1 MTSSMSQMPEEEEGG
16 PVGTGTGITPG
27 TGNPPRVSKGV
38 AGWWGSKNLGGSFF
52 VFLSASCLFNIGMFM
67 FVLLYNLYLL
77 DIGYREDFLGWVSS
91 MGTAGNM
98 VGTVFA
104 VLLNRLIGLQR
115 SVVVCFAATATIA
128 ALRSLLVGEA
138 ALLSMAF
145 IAGLFF
151 ALWAISIT
159 VVIAQ
164 VTTAESRPFAF
175 SIYLATVIGIGIIA
189 DPIGGHLPLWLNRL
203 FGPTSAA
210 QSKQWALLLSA
221 AIVSL
226 AVLPAMRLRLPEATK
241 EKRATYPRSSF
252 VIRFLIALAVLNI
265 ATAAFNPFA
274 SAYFARHLKMS
285 VEQIGLVFSGSQL
298 AQVVA
303 ILLSPLILRK
313 FGLVWGIVYMELA
326 AGISLATLATGPPV
340 MIAVL
345 GFAGYTAFQWMDEP
359 AMESLLMTKVEPHE
373 RSGATALMYMVI
385 FASGAVTAPVAGLGI
400 TRFGYAAI
408 ISAAGFLL
416 VLGALMFGF
425 LLRES
430 VNETAAK
437 INPTQAAL

>member
-1 MTSSMSQMPEEEEGG
+1 MPQMPEDEKGLT
-16 PVGTGTGITPG
+16 VNSTGVAPG
-27 TGNPPRVSKGV
+27 TENVSRVSRGV
-38 AGWWGSKNLGGSFF
+38 SGWWGSKNLGRPFL
-52 VFLSASCLFNIGMFM
+52 VFLAASCLFNIGMFM

-77 DIGYREDFLGWVSS
+77 DIGYKEDFLGWMSS
-91 MGTAGNM
+91 LGTAGNLI
-98 VGTVFA
+98 GTVFA
-104 VLLNRLIGLQR
+104 VLLTRLIGLQR

-128 ALRSLLVGEA
+128 ALRSLVVGEV
-138 ALLSMAF
+138 ALLAITF
-145 IAGLFF
+145 TAGLFF

-164 VTTAESRPFAF
+164 VTTPESRPFAF

-189 DPIGGHLPLWLNRL
+189 DPLGGHLPLWLNHL

-226 AVLPAMRLRLPEATK
+226 AVLPAMRLRLPQVTT

-252 VIRFLIALAVLNI
+252 VVRFLIAVAVLNI

-274 SAYFARHLKMS
+274 SAYFSRYLKLP
-285 VEQIGLVFSGSQL
+285 VEYIGLVFSGSQL

-303 ILLSPLILRK
+303 ILLSPLILKK

-326 AGISLATLATGPPV
+326 AGISLATLAPAPPV
-340 MIAVL
+340 GIAVL

-385 FASGAVTAPVAGLGI
+385 FASGAVTAPVAGKGL
-400 TRFGYAAI
+400 TRFGYPVV

-416 VLGALMFGF
+416 VLGALLFG
-425 LLRES
+425 LLLKGPVSETTAK
-430 VNETAAK
+430 VN
-437 INPTQAAL
+437 PSQAAL

>member
-1 MTSSMSQMPEEEEGG
+1 MSQMPEEEEGL
-16 PVGTGTGITPG
+16 VGTGTGITPG
-27 TGNPPRVSKGV
+27 TANLPRVSKGV
-38 AGWWGSKNLGGSFF
+38 AGWWGSKNLGRSFF

-159 VVIAQ
+159 VVVAQ

-226 AVLPAMRLRLPEATK
+226 AVLPAMRLRLPEAMK

-252 VIRFLIALAVLNI
+252 VIRFLIAVAVLNI

-274 SAYFARHLKMS
+274 SAYFSRHLKMS

-373 RSGATALMYMVI
+373 RSGATALMYMII

-400 TRFGYAAI
+400 TRFGYGVI

-416 VLGALMFGF
+416 VLGALLFGF

-430 VNETAAK
+430 VDETAAK
-437 INPTQAAL
+437 INSTQAAL

>member
-1 MTSSMSQMPEEEEGG
+1 MSQMPEEEEGL
-16 PVGTGTGITPG
+16 VGTGTGVTAG
-27 TGNPPRVSKGV
+27 KENLPRVSKGV
-38 AGWWGSKNLGGSFF
+38 AGWWGNKNLGRPFL

-138 ALLSMAF
+138 ALLGMAF

-159 VVIAQ
+159 VVVAQ

-189 DPIGGHLPLWLNRL
+189 DPVGGHLPLWLNRL

-226 AVLPAMRLRLPEATK
+226 AVLPAMRLRLPQVMK

-274 SAYFARHLKMS
+274 SAYFSRHLKMS

-373 RSGATALMYMVI
+373 RSGATALMYMII
-385 FASGAVTAPVAGLGI
+385 FAAGAVTAPVAGLGI

-416 VLGALMFGF
+416 VLGALLFGL

-430 VNETAAK
+430 VNERAAK

>member
-1 MTSSMSQMPEEEEGG
+1 MPQMPEDEKGRMKDR
-16 PVGTGTGITPG
+16 PSVVPG
-27 TGNPPRVSKGV
+27 TDKVSHVSKGV
-38 AGWWGSKNLGGSFF
+38 SGWWGIKNLGRPFF

-77 DIGYREDFLGWVSS
+77 DIGYKEDFLGWMSS
-91 MGTAGNM
+91 MTTAGNLL
-98 VGTVFA
+98 GTVFA

-128 ALRSLLVGEA
+128 ALRSLLVGEV
-138 ALLSMAF
+138 ALLGIAF
-145 IAGLFF
+145 TAGLFF

-159 VVIAQ
+159 VVVAQ
-164 VTTAESRPFAF
+164 VTTAETRPLAF

-189 DPIGGHLPLWLNRL
+189 DPVGGHLPLWLNQL

-210 QSKQWALLLSA
+210 ESKQWALLLSA

-226 AVLPAMRLRLPEATK
+226 AVLPAMRLRLPQVTK
-241 EKRATYPRSSF
+241 GQRATYPRSSF
-252 VIRFLIALAVLNI
+252 VLRFLIAVAVLNI

-274 SAYFARHLKMS
+274 SAYFSRSLKMP
-285 VEQIGLVFSGSQL
+285 VEDIGLVFSGSQL

-303 ILLSPLILRK
+303 ILLSPLILKK

-326 AGISLATLATGPPV
+326 AGLSLATLATGPPM

-345 GFAGYTAFQWMDEP
+345 GFAGFTAFQWMDEP

-385 FASGAVTAPVAGLGI
+385 FASGAITAPVAGIGL
-400 TRFGYAAI
+400 TRFGYPAI
-408 ISAAGFLL
+408 ISAAAFLL
-416 VLGALMFGF
+416 VLGALLFGL
-425 LLRES
+425 LLRRS
-430 VNETAAK
+430 VNETAAV
-437 INPTQAAL
+437 NSSQAA

>member
-1 MTSSMSQMPEEEEGG
+1 MPEEEEGL
-16 PVGTGTGITPG
+16 VGTGTGVTAG
-27 TGNPPRVSKGV
+27 KENLPRVSKGV
-38 AGWWGSKNLGGSFF
+38 AGWWGNKNLGRPFL

-138 ALLSMAF
+138 ALLGMAF

-159 VVIAQ
+159 VVVAQ

-189 DPIGGHLPLWLNRL
+189 DPVGGHLPLWLNRL

-226 AVLPAMRLRLPEATK
+226 AVLPAMRLRLPQVMK

-274 SAYFARHLKMS
+274 SAYFSRHLKMS

-373 RSGATALMYMVI
+373 RSGATALMYMII

-400 TRFGYAAI
+400 TRFGYAAT

-416 VLGALMFGF
+416 VLGALLFGL

-430 VNETAAK
+430 VNERAAK

>member
-1 MTSSMSQMPEEEEGG
+1 MPQMPEDEKGLI
-16 PVGTGTGITPG
+16 VDSTGAAPG
-27 TGNPPRVSKGV
+27 TENVSRFRRGV
-38 AGWWGSKNLGGSFF
+38 SVWWGSKNLGRPFF
-52 VFLSASCLFNIGMFM
+52 VFLAASCLFNIGMFM

-77 DIGYREDFLGWVSS
+77 DIGYKEDFLGWMSS
-91 MGTAGNM
+91 FSTAGNLL
-98 VGTVFA
+98 GTVFA
-104 VLLNRLIGLQR
+104 VLLTRLIGLQR
-115 SVVVCFAATATIA
+115 SVIVCFAATATIA
-128 ALRSLLVGEA
+128 ALRSLVVGDV
-138 ALLSMAF
+138 ALLGMAF
-145 IAGLFF
+145 TAGLFF

-159 VVIAQ
+159 VVVAQ
-164 VTTAESRPFAF
+164 VTTAETRPFAF

-189 DPIGGHLPLWLNRL
+189 DPVGGHLPLWLNRL

-221 AIVSL
+221 SIVSL
-226 AVLPAMRLRLPEATK
+226 AVIPAMYLRMPRVKE

-252 VIRFLIALAVLNI
+252 VLRFLIAVAVLNI

-274 SAYFARHLKMS
+274 SAYFSRYLKMP
-285 VEQIGLVFSGSQL
+285 VQDIGLVFSGSQL

-303 ILLSPLILRK
+303 ILLSPLILKK

-340 MIAVL
+340 MMAVL

-385 FASGAVTAPVAGLGI
+385 FASGAVTAPVAGKGL
-400 TRFGYAAI
+400 TRFGYPAI
-408 ISAAGFLL
+408 ISAAAFLL
-416 VLGALMFGF
+416 ILGALLFGF
-425 LLRES
+425 LLKGS
-430 VNETAAK
+430 VKETAVK
-437 INPTQAAL
+437 INSGPAAL

>member
-1 MTSSMSQMPEEEEGG
+1 MPQMPEEEKGWT
-16 PVGTGTGITPG
+16 VNTTDDLATGTE
-27 TGNPPRVSKGV
+27 NVSRVSTGV
-38 AGWWGSKNLGGSFF
+38 SGWRGSKNLGRPFF
-52 VFLSASCLFNIGMFM
+52 VFLAASCLFNIGMFM

-77 DIGYREDFLGWVSS
+77 DIGYKEDFLGWMSS
-91 MGTAGNM
+91 MTTAGNL

-128 ALRSLLVGEA
+128 ALRSLVVGEA
-138 ALLSMAF
+138 ALLGMAF
-145 IAGLFF
+145 TAGLFF

-164 VTTAESRPFAF
+164 VTTPETRPFAF

-189 DPIGGHLPLWLNRL
+189 DPVGGHLPRWLNRL
-203 FGPTSAA
+203 FGPTSPS

-226 AVLPAMRLRLPEATK
+226 AVLPAMRLRLPQVMK
-241 EKRATYPRSSF
+241 GKRATYPRSSF
-252 VIRFLIALAVLNI
+252 VVRFLIAVAVLNI
-265 ATAAFNPFA
+265 ATSAFNPFS
-274 SAYFARHLKMS
+274 SAYFSRYLEMP

-303 ILLSPLILRK
+303 ILLSPFILKK

-326 AGISLATLATGPPV
+326 AGISLATLATGPPT
-340 MIAVL
+340 MLAVL

-385 FASGAVTAPVAGLGI
+385 FASGAVTAPLAGKGL
-400 TRFGYAAI
+400 TRFGYPAI
-408 ISAAGFLL
+408 IGAAAFLL
-416 VLGALMFGF
+416 VLGALLFGF
-425 LLRES
+425 LLKRS
-430 VNETAAK
+430 VNETAAVK
-437 INPTQAAL
+437 INSGQAAL

>member
-1 MTSSMSQMPEEEEGG
+1 MSQMPEEDKGLDE
-16 PVGTGTGITPG
+16 TGTGLTPG
-27 TGNPPRVSKGV
+27 TENVSRVS
-38 AGWWGSKNLGGSFF
+38 GWRGSKNLGGPFF
-52 VFLSASCLFNIGMFM
+52 VFLSASCLFNIGMFI

-77 DIGYREDFLGWVSS
+77 DIGYKEDFLGWMSS
-91 MGTAGNM
+91 MGTAGNL

-115 SVVVCFAATATIA
+115 SVILCFAATATIA
-128 ALRSLLVGEA
+128 ALRSLLVGEV
-138 ALLSMAF
+138 ALLGMAF
-145 IAGLFF
+145 TAGLFF

-159 VVIAQ
+159 VVVAQ

-189 DPIGGHLPLWLNRL
+189 DPVGGHLPLWLNRL
-203 FGPTSAA
+203 FGPIGAA

-221 AIVSL
+221 GIISL
-226 AVLPAMRLRLPEATK
+226 AVLPAMRLRLPQITK
-241 EKRATYPRSSF
+241 GKRATYPRSSF
-252 VIRFLIALAVLNI
+252 VVRFLIAVAVLNI

-274 SAYFARHLKMS
+274 SAYFSRYLKMP

-303 ILLSPLILRK
+303 ILLSPLILK
-313 FGLVWGIVYMELA
+313 KCGLVWGIVYMELA

-340 MIAVL
+340 MLAVL

-400 TRFGYAAI
+400 TRFGYPLI
-408 ISAAGFLL
+408 ISAAGVVL
-416 VLGALMFGF
+416 VIGALLFGI

-430 VNETAAK
+430 VNEAVAE
-437 INPTQAAL
+437 INSTQATL

>member
-1 MTSSMSQMPEEEEGG
+1 MSQMPEDKEGRMIDHPG
-16 PVGTGTGITPG
+16 ALPG
-27 TGNPPRVSKGV
+27 TDKVSHVSRGV
-38 AGWWGSKNLGGSFF
+38 SGWWGIKNLGRPFF

-77 DIGYREDFLGWVSS
+77 DIGYKEDFLGWMSS
-91 MGTAGNM
+91 MTTAGNL
-98 VGTVFA
+98 VGTLFA

-138 ALLSMAF
+138 ALLGIAF
-145 IAGLFF
+145 TAGLFF

-164 VTTAESRPFAF
+164 VTTAETRPLAF

-189 DPIGGHLPLWLNRL
+189 DPVGGHLPLWLNRL
-203 FGPTSAA
+203 FGPASAA
-210 QSKQWALLLSA
+210 VSKQWALLLSA
-221 AIVSL
+221 GIISL
-226 AVLPAMRLRLPEATK
+226 AVLPAMRLRLPQVTNK
-241 EKRATYPRSSF
+241 KRATYPRSSF
-252 VIRFLIALAVLNI
+252 VLRFLIAVAVLNI

-274 SAYFARHLKMS
+274 SAYFSRFLKMP
-285 VEQIGLVFSGSQL
+285 VEDIGLVFSGSQL

-303 ILLSPLILRK
+303 IVLSPLILRK
-313 FGLVWGIVYMELA
+313 FGLIWGIVYMELA

-340 MIAVL
+340 MMAVL
-345 GFAGYTAFQWMDEP
+345 GFAGFTAFQWMDEP

-385 FASGAVTAPVAGLGI
+385 FAAGAATAPLAGTGL
-400 TRFGYAAI
+400 THFGYPAI
-408 ISAAGFLL
+408 ISAAAFLL
-416 VLGALMFGF
+416 VLGALLFGF
-425 LLRES
+425 LLRGS
-430 VNETAAK
+430 VNEEAAK
-437 INPTQAAL
+437 INSSQAA

>member
-1 MTSSMSQMPEEEEGG
+1 MPQMPEDEKGRMKDRHS
-16 PVGTGTGITPG
+16 VVPG
-27 TGNPPRVSKGV
+27 TDKVSHVSKGV
-38 AGWWGSKNLGGSFF
+38 SGWWGIKNLGRPFF

-77 DIGYREDFLGWVSS
+77 DIGYKEDFLGWMSS
-91 MGTAGNM
+91 VTTAGNL

-128 ALRSLLVGEA
+128 ALRSLLVGEV
-138 ALLSMAF
+138 ALLGIAF
-145 IAGLFF
+145 TAGLFF

-159 VVIAQ
+159 VVVAQ
-164 VTTAESRPFAF
+164 VTTAETRPLAF

-189 DPIGGHLPLWLNRL
+189 DPVGGHLPLWLNRL

-210 QSKQWALLLSA
+210 ESKQWALLLSA

-226 AVLPAMRLRLPEATK
+226 AVLPAMRLRLPHVTK
-241 EKRATYPRSSF
+241 GQRATYPRSSF
-252 VIRFLIALAVLNI
+252 VLRFLIAVAVLNI

-274 SAYFARHLKMS
+274 SAYFSRSLKMP
-285 VEQIGLVFSGSQL
+285 VEDIGLVFSGSQL

-303 ILLSPLILRK
+303 ILLSPLILKK

-326 AGISLATLATGPPV
+326 AGLSLATLATGPPM

-345 GFAGYTAFQWMDEP
+345 GFAGFTAFQWMDEP

-385 FASGAVTAPVAGLGI
+385 FASGAVTAPVAGIGL
-400 TRFGYAAI
+400 TRFGYPAI
-408 ISAAGFLL
+408 ISAAAFLL
-416 VLGALMFGF
+416 VLGALLFGF
-425 LLRES
+425 LLRRS
-430 VNETAAK
+430 VNETAAVK
-437 INPTQAAL
+437 SSQAA

>member
-1 MTSSMSQMPEEEEGG
+1 MTSSVPQMPEEEKGWT
-16 PVGTGTGITPG
+16 VNATDDLTPE
-27 TGNPPRVSKGV
+27 TGNVSRVS
-38 AGWWGSKNLGGSFF
+38 GWRGSKNLGRPFF
-52 VFLSASCLFNIGMFM
+52 VFLAASCLFNIGMFM

-77 DIGYREDFLGWVSS
+77 DIGYKEDFLGWMSS
-91 MGTAGNM
+91 MTTAGNL

-128 ALRSLLVGEA
+128 AMRSLVVGEV
-138 ALLSMAF
+138 ALLGMAF
-145 IAGLFF
+145 TAGLFF

-159 VVIAQ
+159 VVVAQ
-164 VTTAESRPFAF
+164 ITTPETRPFAF

-189 DPIGGHLPLWLNRL
+189 DPVGGHLPLWLNSL
-203 FGPTSAA
+203 FGPTSDA

-226 AVLPAMRLRLPEATK
+226 AVLPAMYLRLPQAMK

-252 VIRFLIALAVLNI
+252 VVRFLIAVAVLNI
-265 ATAAFNPFA
+265 ATAAFNPFS
-274 SAYFARHLKMS
+274 SAYFSLYLKMP

-303 ILLSPLILRK
+303 ILLSPLILKK
-313 FGLVWGIVYMELA
+313 FGLVWGIVYMEMA
-326 AGISLATLATGPPV
+326 AGISLATLATGPPA
-340 MIAVL
+340 MLAVL

-385 FASGAVTAPVAGLGI
+385 FASGAVTAPLAGKGL
-400 TRFGYAAI
+400 TRFGYPAI
-408 ISAAGFLL
+408 IGAAAFLL
-416 VLGALMFGF
+416 VLGALLFGF
-425 LLRES
+425 LLKRS
-430 VNETAAK
+430 VNETAQK
-437 INPTQAAL
+437 INLGQAAL

>member
-1 MTSSMSQMPEEEEGG
+1 MPEEEKGRAVDE
-16 PVGTGTGITPG
+16 TGAAPG
-27 TGNPPRVSKGV
+27 TENVSRVTKGV
-38 AGWWGSKNLGGSFF
+38 SGWWGSKNLGRPFF

-77 DIGYREDFLGWVSS
+77 DIGYKEDFLGWMSS
-91 MGTAGNM
+91 MGTAGNLI
-98 VGTVFA
+98 GTVFA

-115 SVVVCFAATATIA
+115 SVIVCFAATATIA
-128 ALRSLLVGEA
+128 ALRSLVTGEV
-138 ALLSMAF
+138 ALLGMAF
-145 IAGLFF
+145 TAGLFF
-151 ALWAISIT
+151 ALWAVSIT
-159 VVIAQ
+159 VVVAQ

-189 DPIGGHLPLWLNRL
+189 DPLGGRLPLWLNHL
-203 FGPTSAA
+203 FGPTSPA
-210 QSKQWALLLSA
+210 QSKQYALLLSA

-226 AVLPAMRLRLPEATK
+226 AVLPAMRLRLPQVKE
-241 EKRATYPRSSF
+241 EKRVAYPRSSF
-252 VIRFLIALAVLNI
+252 VFRFLIAIAVLNI

-274 SAYFARHLKMS
+274 SAYFSRSLKMP

-303 ILLSPLILRK
+303 ILLSPLILKK

-326 AGISLATLATGPPV
+326 AGISLATLATAPPV
-340 MIAVL
+340 GMAVL

-385 FASGAVTAPVAGLGI
+385 FACGAVTAPVAGLGL
-400 TRFGYAAI
+400 TRFGYPAI
-408 ISAAGFLL
+408 ISAAAFLL
-416 VLGALMFGF
+416 VLGALLFGF
-425 LLRES
+425 LLRGS
-430 VNETAAK
+430 VNETAAEIK
-437 INPTQAAL
+437 STQTAL